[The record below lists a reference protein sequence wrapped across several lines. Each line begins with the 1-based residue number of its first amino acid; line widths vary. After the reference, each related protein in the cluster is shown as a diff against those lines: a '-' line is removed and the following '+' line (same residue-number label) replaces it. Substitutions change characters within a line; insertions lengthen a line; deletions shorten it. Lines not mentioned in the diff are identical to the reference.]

1 LLNIIKRFNY
11 YYENT
16 NDDTLNKGIL
26 HKVLLFI
33 DYCFAFLIEGC
44 SVTNYFVYS
53 FYNLKHGE
61 RKKFVTWRR
70 QRWIYRKCNE
80 DDYGYLLRDKDEINK
95 LFDEYLKRDWIISN
109 RVSFQD
115 FLYFTEKNP
124 NFIAKPIHGTEGEG
138 IYKFESLNDTQKKE
152 IFTKYNNKNYLF
164 EKYIIQHNSIA
175 ELHPFS
181 VNTVRVSTVRN
192 SDGVN
197 IMSASLRIGRHKSIK
212 DNYTTGGLV
221 AAIDLPTGIIKMPAV
236 DKMHNKYI
244 IHPDTNKKI
253 IGLKIPYWSETQ
265 ELVKQLG
272 AMVPQIRYT
281 GWDISITNNGP
292 VLIEGNYRGNF
303 HVQQHSDM
311 EGKYKIYK
319 EAIKKI

>member
-1 LLNIIKRFNY
+1 IISYRASF
-11 YYENT
+11 
-16 NDDTLNKGIL
+16 
-26 HKVLLFI
+26 
-33 DYCFAFLIEGC
+33 
-44 SVTNYFVYS
+44 